1 MLCRIAWCDLPSVLK
16 IILDDINNVR
26 HTHTHTNFFL
36 FVDTS
41 GTLGDSRPIVSLAFH
56 IIDYLKA
63 EQITNAEVCLVL
75 LTDTDTQ
82 SDQLFEKHPRLFS
95 RKIFENKLSQITPTQ
110 SPQPPP
116 SSDLSSFLTTLANDS
131 TDKEQQA
138 KWLKALNDAG
148 LDDVGDI
155 MELSQMVFTTHFKSA
170 VSDVSDELYPLLLPY
185 WLSSNQKRSITHYEA
200 DSLTIYIA
208 NDTNA
213 GSLYQTEVQQIPR
226 FKMNTPQTTTTNMFV
241 ETALQQRCP
250 SADLFKNL
258 PHKSER
264 CDFGDT
270 TGSIRF
276 VTKYLT
282 DKTRPT
288 AVRVNGSLY
297 LPICE
302 NIITE
307 IRAFFED
314 SPLPKLI
321 IICGPSPEWNLT
333 DTFWQRLAQTTKVV
347 IIGSHVLLKGAIKKA
362 LGDDTDLVN
371 NIMCAKQ
378 FVEVADIH
386 TLNADLILFSPGAG
400 TCADLL
406 SRGTAPIAPIQ
417 TTGGI
422 GYDKMSNAKCIEE
435 LNVGPES
442 VDLRNYENIKKAIKE
457 SQTRNK
463 VFKDNAA
470 RIREDVLNETK
481 EGIQTFCSKYLLP
494 EKSSVVEKASGGS
507 KKLKPHLY
515 FKLKRSTA
523 HNKRR
528 QRKGRRRTTRKQSN
542 RSKKN
547 AHNITNHTDAP
558 LSYAQQ
564 KTYKKAKCVSNK

>member
-1 MLCRIAWCDLPSVLK
+1 M
-16 IILDDINNVR
+16 
-26 HTHTHTNFFL
+26 
-36 FVDTS
+36 
-41 GTLGDSRPIVSLAFH
+41 GDSRPIVSLAFH

-95 RKIFENKLSQITPTQ
+95 RKIFENKLIP
-110 SPQPPP
+110 
-116 SSDLSSFLTTLANDS
+116 SDLSSFLAKLANNS
-131 TDKEQQA
+131 ADKKQQEKTQQ
-138 KWLKALNDAG
+138 KWLNALNDE
-148 LDDVGDI
+148 DIDNVNDI
-155 MELSQMVFTTHFKSA
+155 MSLCEITFTKDFKS
-170 VSDVSDELYPLLLPY
+170 VVSDELYTLLLPY
-185 WLSSNQKRSITHYEA
+185 WRLSSKHVAPDTIRSSNQKRSITHYKA
-200 DSLTIYIA
+200 DALTIYIA

-213 GSLYQTEVQQIPR
+213 GSLYQTEVQQIPW
-226 FKMNTPQTTTTNMFV
+226 FKMNTPQTTTNVFV
-241 ETALQQRCP
+241 EVSGDVGGP
-250 SADLFKNL
+250 SANLFKTM
-258 PHKSER
+258 PHKSVN
-264 CDFGDT
+264 CDFGDNA
-270 TGSIRF
+270 GSFRF

-282 DKTRPT
+282 NKTRPT
-288 AVRVNGSLY
+288 ADSVNGSLY

-302 NIITE
+302 NIEFYTDDNIITK
-307 IRAFFED
+307 IRAFFND
-314 SPLPKLI
+314 FPLPKLI
-321 IICGPSPEWNLT
+321 IICGPSTRWNLT
-333 DTFWQRLAQTTKVV
+333 GTFWQPLAQTTKVV
-347 IIGSHVLLKGAIKKA
+347 IIGSHVLLEGRINRA
-362 LGDDTDLVN
+362 LGDDTDLVK
-371 NIMCAKQ
+371 NIMCARQ

-417 TTGGI
+417 TTRSGI
-422 GYDKMSNAKCIEE
+422 GTDKMSNAKCIEE

-442 VDLRNYENIKKAIKE
+442 VDLREYKNIEKAIKE

-463 VFKDNAA
+463 EFKENAT

-515 FKLKRSTA
+515 FKLKRRTA

-528 QRKGRRRTTRKQSN
+528 RRKGRRRTARKQSN

-558 LSYAQQ
+558 LSYTQQ
-564 KTYKKAKCVSNK
+564 KTYKKAKCQSKCQW

>member
-1 MLCRIAWCDLPSVLK
+1 MTLIMS
-16 IILDDINNVR
+16 
-26 HTHTHTNFFL
+26 HTHTNFFL

-63 EQITNAEVCLVL
+63 ERITNAEVCLVL
-75 LTDTDTQ
+75 LTDECTQ
-82 SDQLFEKHPRLFS
+82 SSQLFEKHPRLFS
-95 RKIFENKLSQITPTQ
+95 QKIFENKLSQITPTQ
-110 SPQPPP
+110 SPQSPP
-116 SSDLSSFLTTLANDS
+116 SSDLSSFLATLANDS
-131 TDKEQQA
+131 TDKKQQA
-138 KWLKALNDAG
+138 KTRQQWLEALNDQDV
-148 LDDVGDI
+148 DDVKDI
-155 MELSQMVFTTHFKSA
+155 MELSKIGFTTDFKSA
-170 VSDVSDELYPLLLPY
+170 VPIELYTLLLPY
-185 WLSSNQKRSITHYEA
+185 WLSSNQKRNITHYGA

-213 GSLYQTEVQQIPR
+213 VSLYQTEVQQIPR
-226 FKMNTPQTTTTNMFV
+226 FKMNTPQTTTNVFV
-241 ETALQQRCP
+241 EVGGDVGGP
-250 SADLFKNL
+250 SADSFKTL
-258 PHKSER
+258 PHESVR

-270 TGSIRF
+270 AGSIRF

-288 AVRVNGSLY
+288 ADSVNGSLY

-302 NIITE
+302 NIEFYTHDNIITK
-307 IRAFFED
+307 IGAFFKD
-314 SPLPKLI
+314 SQLRKLI
-321 IICGPSPEWNLT
+321 IICGPSTKWNLT
-333 DTFWQRLAQTTKVV
+333 GTFWKPLAQTTKVV
-347 IIGSHVLLKGAIKKA
+347 IIGSNVSLKGGIKIA
-362 LGDDTDLVN
+362 LGDDTDLVK
-371 NIMCAKQ
+371 NIMCARQ

-435 LNVGPES
+435 LNVGPGS
-442 VDLRNYENIKKAIKE
+442 VDLSEYENIENAIKE
-457 SQTRNK
+457 SQTSNQL
-463 VFKDNAA
+463 FKDNAA

-494 EKSSVVEKASGGS
+494 EKSSVVEKSSGGS
-507 KKLKPHLY
+507 KKLKPHLH
-515 FKLKRSTA
+515 FKRRTA

-528 QRKGRRRTTRKQSN
+528 RRKGRRRTARKQSN
-542 RSKKN
+542 RSKKKFSQYN
-547 AHNITNHTDAP
+547 NHTDAP
-558 LSYAQQ
+558 YHTRTKKA
-564 KTYKKAKCVSNK
+564 YKKAKCQSKCQW